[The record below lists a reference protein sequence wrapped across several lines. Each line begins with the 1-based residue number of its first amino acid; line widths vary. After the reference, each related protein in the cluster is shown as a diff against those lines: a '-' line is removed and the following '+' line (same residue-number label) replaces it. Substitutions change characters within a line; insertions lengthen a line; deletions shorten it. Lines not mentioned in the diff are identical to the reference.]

1 MKDAYLNRELLS
13 ELSRMQELAGIKLI
27 KEDFI
32 HQESVKLFCEN
43 KITDKEFFEILNSEI
58 ISENILTDF
67 KTSFLNKISNY
78 LNSFLLEAY
87 SLGFKIISKVKQFV
101 GWITSTIGKFV
112 KGLSQKYP
120 FIFKLV
126 IITIIVFILLIVFC
140 SVAKAAATGT
150 PIPKHELNIA
160 IGLLED
166 TKNAWID
173 VSGDMERLKAI
184 KVLVDLRDGHT
195 TTMNQFGNEVQS
207 VVDVAIQKAHNI
219 HTNTKTVIDSD
230 ASNLYKETA
239 FDIWKYLL
247 EKGRNIISATYSKAQ
262 GSGSFQETIKI
273 VDKAGAEETM
283 TRSGFSVTLGG
294 N

>member
-1 MKDAYLNRELLS
+1 MKDTYFDRKLLS

-32 HQESVKLFCEN
+32 NQESVKLFCEN

-67 KTSFLNKISNY
+67 KTSFLDKISNY

-87 SLGFKIISKVKQFV
+87 SLGFKIIYKVKQFI
-101 GWITSTIGKFV
+101 GWITSTVGKFV
-112 KGLSQKYP
+112 KSLSQKYP
-120 FIFKLV
+120 FLFKLV
-126 IITIIVFILLIVFC
+126 VVTIIVFILLIVFC

-166 TKNAWID
+166 TKKVWVQTSD
-173 VSGDMERLKAI
+173 DMERMKAI

-195 TTMNQFGNEVQS
+195 TTMSQFGNEVQS

-219 HTNTKTVIDSD
+219 HANTRTVIDSD
-230 ASNLYKETA
+230 VNTEYKE
-239 FDIWKYLL
+239 
-247 EKGRNIISATYSKAQ
+247 
-262 GSGSFQETIKI
+262 
-273 VDKAGAEETM
+273 
-283 TRSGFSVTLGG
+283 SVF
-294 N
+294 NKQI